1 MSQDTINGKAL
12 HKSVEMYAE
21 ECKAG
26 QLSRREFMARATAL
40 GATATAAYA
49 LIGMDPAEA
58 AIEWTNPPK
67 MGGTLRIQQEVRA
80 LKDPRTFDWSQIAN
94 FCSGWLEYLVKY
106 NADGTITGLL
116 LESWEVNANATV
128 YTLNVR
134 KGVKW
139 NNGDDFTAEDVARNI
154 ERWCDKGVEGN
165 SMAGRMATLIDP
177 NTNKAGAGVIEVVDS
192 HTVRLNLPTPD
203 ITIIVGAADYPAA
216 IVHSS
221 HDDTAEGM
229 LANPVGTGP
238 YLPESLEVGVKG
250 VLVRNEGHE
259 WWNKGNGAYLDRV
272 EYIDYGTDPAAF
284 VAAAEAEEIDMLYET
299 TGEFVGVFDDLGTW
313 GKSEAVTAATIVI
326 RANQEAEVDGK
337 KPYADVRVR
346 RALAM
351 AVDNAVCLELGYAGL
366 GTPAENHHVCPIHP
380 EYAKLPPQKVD
391 GAAAKALMEEAG
403 MGDYEHELISIDDNW
418 RKDTTDAVAAQLRD
432 AGIKVKRTILPG
444 STFWNDWAKY
454 PFSSTNW
461 NMRPLGVQVLGLAY
475 RSGEAWNEAAFNN
488 EEFDT
493 LLAKANGIANADER
507 RVVMERIEQIMQEEG
522 VVIQPY
528 WRSLYRHAK
537 KSLVGAEMHPTFEIR
552 PQYIGFNA

>member
-58 AIEWTNPPK
+58 AIKWTNPPK

-250 VLVRNEGHE
+250 VLVRNKGHE